1 MPSDAD
7 RLRISAIEESSF
19 AGALTST
26 TLQDWRFTSESL
38 HQEQTTED
46 SKEIK
51 ADRQVSDIVR
61 TKVSGMGSLGLELSY
76 GAHDSILKA
85 LLCSTAW
92 SSPVTIGPISTLS
105 AAASDN
111 SFNDSANGLAG
122 LVANQWIKVS
132 GFATAANNGY
142 FKIKTVAAG
151 KITVLGGTL
160 VDESA
165 AAGRKINMGGQIVNG
180 VTKTSFYIEKQYTDL
195 TNEFAGY
202 SGMMP
207 NTGGFDVKADQIITG
222 NVDFL
227 GSREK
232 SLTASAGTGYTSA
245 PTNGVMAGVSD
256 VTAVCLAP
264 AASLAQVV
272 DVSEF
277 SFNINNNLRERLR
290 VGTLGAFSIGAGH
303 FNADGTAIM
312 YFASSA
318 LIDYFLS
325 FTEVS
330 VAYGIN
336 DAANNGYLIEFP
348 AVKFSQGNRVAGGE
362 NTDIMADMKW
372 RAKKSAAEGIT
383 CRIARFPA
391 F

>member
-1 MPSDAD
+1 M
-7 RLRISAIEESSF
+7 RISAIEETGF

-51 ADRQVSDIVR
+51 DDRQVSDVVR
-61 TKVSGMGSLGLELSY
+61 TKVSGMGGLGLELSY
-76 GAHDSILKA
+76 GAHDPILKA
-85 LLCSTAW
+85 LLLSTAW

-105 AAASDN
+105 AAATDN
-111 SFNDSANGLAG
+111 SFNDSANGLAS
-122 LVANQWIKVS
+122 LVAGQWIKVS

-151 KITVLGGTL
+151 KVTVTGGTL
-160 VDESA
+160 VNETAS
-165 AAGRKINMGGQIVNG
+165 AGRKINMGGQIVNG
-180 VTKTSFYIEKQYTDL
+180 ITKTSFYIEKQFSDL
-195 TNEFAGY
+195 TNVFAGY
-202 SGMMP
+202 KGMMP
-207 NTGGFDVKADQIITG
+207 NTGGFSVKADQIITG

-227 GSREK
+227 GSREI
-232 SLTASAGTGYTSA
+232 SLASSLGSGYTPA

-256 VTAVCLAP
+256 VTAVCIAP
-264 AASLAQVV
+264 AASLVQAV

-290 VGTLGAFSIGAGH
+290 VGTLGAFSIAAGK
-303 FNADGTAIM
+303 FNADGNAIM
-312 YFASSA
+312 YFADA
-318 LIDYFLS
+318 TLIDYFLN

-348 AVKFSQGNRVAGGE
+348 AVKFSQGQRVAGGE
-362 NTDIMADMKW
+362 NTDVMADMKW